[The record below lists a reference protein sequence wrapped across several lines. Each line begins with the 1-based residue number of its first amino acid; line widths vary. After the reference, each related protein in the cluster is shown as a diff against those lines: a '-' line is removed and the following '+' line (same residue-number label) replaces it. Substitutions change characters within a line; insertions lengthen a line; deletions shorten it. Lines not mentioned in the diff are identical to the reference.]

1 MKPRNAYL
9 AKKEANAKAR
19 LNRELAIHVQIGA
32 DAAALAA
39 NEVFH
44 MGPTRAA
51 EFHAAYA
58 KAYMEI
64 VNAINDDSD
73 LAFARLD
80 RRLKQIFGDNFQ
92 PYNVRYGGRN

>member
-1 MKPRNAYL
+1 MKRNAYL
-9 AKKEANAKAR
+9 DKRDAYARAR
-19 LNRELAIHVQIGA
+19 LQRQLEIHTQIGG
-32 DAAALAA
+32 DAAAIAA
-39 NEVFH
+39 NEVFR